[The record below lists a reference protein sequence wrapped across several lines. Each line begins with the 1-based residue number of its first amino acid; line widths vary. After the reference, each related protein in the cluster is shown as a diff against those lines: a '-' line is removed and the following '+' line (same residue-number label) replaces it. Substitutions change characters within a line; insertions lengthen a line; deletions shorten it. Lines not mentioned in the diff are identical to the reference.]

1 MLLHHA
7 KSALIRVY
15 RYAYDLLHLGAL
27 FDVVFRAIMSL
38 VELNVV
44 PDCIIR
50 NGMRL
55 LLRIRLFSMA
65 GTLEQQLERKLA
77 FVRELKVLPVA
88 VQTAAANEQ
97 HYEVPTEYFLL
108 VLGRHLKYS
117 CCLFNSPNDTLEEAE
132 RSMLAL
138 YCARARLHNGQS
150 VLELGCGW
158 GSLSL
163 FMAQA
168 YPNSTVTAVSNS
180 NTQREYIM
188 QRARDLDL
196 TNLQVIT
203 ADMNDFQAPST
214 YDRVVSIEMFEHM
227 KNYQELL
234 RRISTWLQPGGL
246 LFVHIFCHKS
256 QPYHFEV
263 RDESDWMAKYFF
275 SGGTMPS
282 LDLLLYFQHHL
293 SLQQQWWVNGRHYSA
308 TLEAWLAKQDRL
320 KGAIMPIFAQ
330 VYGQA
335 AALKWFVYW
344 RLFYLACSELFSFNG
359 GEEWGVGHYLF
370 VNPENSKKAA

>member
-203 ADMNDFQAPST
+203 ADMNDFQVCCMVAG
-214 YDRVVSIEMFEHM
+214 R
-227 KNYQELL
+227 
-234 RRISTWLQPGGL
+234 
-246 LFVHIFCHKS
+246 
-256 QPYHFEV
+256 
-263 RDESDWMAKYFF
+263 
-275 SGGTMPS
+275 GGTDS
-282 LDLLLYFQHHL
+282 CTVVCTFL
-293 SLQQQWWVNGRHYSA
+293 VV
-308 TLEAWLAKQDRL
+308 LAGCTETSSTSCANLVRQ
-320 KGAIMPIFAQ
+320 
-330 VYGQA
+330 
-335 AALKWFVYW
+335 
-344 RLFYLACSELFSFNG
+344 SELCRVRQFYCMDVCFNN
-359 GEEWGVGHYLF
+359 VQHLF
-370 VNPENSKKAA
+370 TA